1 MISTQEEAAVA
12 GETDSLSL
20 ELRALSVGREGR
32 ILIAP
37 MDLEFPSGSFT
48 AVLGPSGTGKTS
60 FLFTLAG
67 MLKPASGTMVIRH
80 GAKQSLP
87 LREYRR
93 RLGLVFQHFRLTP
106 NETVVTNILCG
117 TLGHH
122 SWCRTLLGFP
132 PEARE
137 KASRLLQKVE
147 LAGFERVPV
156 SRISGGEKQR
166 IAMARALMQEPDWL
180 IADEPVSHL
189 DHALA
194 GRMLSLLKSESR
206 RTNMTVICVL
216 HDAGLA
222 REHADRI
229 LTFPGRQKWQVD
241 FPGV

>member
-1 MISTQEEAAVA
+1 MTLTKEPAVA
-12 GETDSLSL
+12 GASDSLLL

-32 ILIAP
+32 VLIAP
-37 MDLEFPSGSFT
+37 MDLDFPAGSFT

-67 MLKPASGTMVIRH
+67 MLKPASGTMVIRK
-80 GAKQSLP
+80 GTMQSLP
-87 LREYRR
+87 ATEYRR

-106 NETVVTNILCG
+106 NETVATNILCG
-117 TLGHH
+117 TLGRH

-132 PEARE
+132 PEARQ
-137 KASRLLQKVE
+137 KASRLLERVE
-147 LAGFERVPV
+147 LAGFEEVPV

-194 GRMLSLLKSESR
+194 GRMLSFLKAESR

-229 LTFPGRQKWQVD
+229 LTFPGDQKWQMD
-241 FPGV
+241 FPGL

>member
-1 MISTQEEAAVA
+1 MILAQEPCVA
-12 GETDSLSL
+12 GEMDSLSL
-20 ELRALSVGREGR
+20 ELQALSVGREGK

-37 MDLEFPSGSFT
+37 MDLDFPAGSFT

-67 MLKPASGTMVIRH
+67 MLKPASGTIVIRQ
-80 GAKQSLP
+80 GTSQSLP
-87 LREYRR
+87 VGEYRQ

-106 NETVVTNILCG
+106 NESVATNILCG
-117 TLGHH
+117 TLGRH

-137 KASRLLQKVE
+137 KASQLLQKVE
-147 LAGFERVPV
+147 LAGFEDVPV

-194 GRMLSLLKSESR
+194 GRMLSFIKSETR

-222 REHADRI
+222 REYADRI
-229 LTFPGRQKWQVD
+229 LHFPGDQTWQLD
-241 FPGV
+241 FPGA